1 MQDVRGATE
10 DTAAMTAAVQT
21 PARDLLA
28 HTKSPLQELKSE
40 FPPPPTMAQPSP
52 PTEVVQPTSSAE
64 MVQPTPPAEMVQSTP
79 SAEMVQST
87 PPAQVVQSTSPAEV
101 VQPSPPLIRE
111 ESSLSHDPSILEY
124 KKQGS
129 PPAAVPEGGV
139 VVAGSQPSDPLQV
152 KAAVR
157 HNGTVKVSPK
167 RETDESPPE
176 SGWDPS
182 TRSPPPESHSNPG
195 PPAGQP
201 SHDAPTRSPSHHN
214 PRPPPHTTLPRPV
227 LQDPQMRHPHH
238 QGRPMLHAP
247 SMGPPMHPPPM
258 GPPPRHFARMGHRAP
273 FHGPMVVMPPHQVSP
288 ARHPQRPMVSPP
300 RPEHYRTTLAG
311 QTSQDPG
318 DITVPHYQQE
328 PPPGE
333 GPPLQEEA
341 PPYQEGAGYQGEGA
355 TGYQGD
361 GATGYQSEGGTGYQG
376 EGATGYQSEGG
387 TGYQGEGATGYQ
399 GEGATGYQGEGATG
413 YQGEG
418 ATGYQGEGATGYQV
432 RPTRRQPGT
441 LRISK
446 WVNPIP
452 PDPDDGQQQVGEQE
466 LATKMLQIQSKRFY
480 IDVKQNRRGRF
491 MKVAEIGADGRRN
504 QVFLALS
511 TAAEF
516 RDHLSLFSD
525 FYANLGPPNPDT
537 LPEDGKLKSE
547 TMVKDNRRYYLDLK
561 ENSRGRFLRVSLVSQ
576 TIARGGPRCQI
587 AIPAQGMIEFRDALQ
602 ELLDEFGTDD
612 GGYKGELPEGRHM
625 RVENKN
631 FYFDIGQNNRGI
643 YMRISEVKTNFRTAI
658 TIPEKSWSRFRDI
671 FADYVDKMKDGGEK
685 GPSESNK

>member
-1 MQDVRGATE
+1 MQDSRHATQE
-10 DTAAMTAAVQT
+10 DTAAMTGAAATLTMEPETQ
-21 PARDLLA
+21 AQA
-28 HTKSPLQELKSE
+28 QLQSKSE
-40 FPPPPTMAQPSP
+40 LSPTPVVTQPSPTQVSEETSVSSDVCSIHIKMATSLPPPPAEGETTGERQPPHP
-52 PTEVVQPTSSAE
+52 PQP
-64 MVQPTPPAEMVQSTP
+64 
-79 SAEMVQST
+79 
-87 PPAQVVQSTSPAEV
+87 
-101 VQPSPPLIRE
+101 LR
-111 ESSLSHDPSILEY
+111 LDL
-124 KKQGS
+124 
-129 PPAAVPEGGV
+129 
-139 VVAGSQPSDPLQV
+139 PSDPCSHVKMALTSPPPSPAPQAEGETTVEPQPLHPLPLQLDLPLHHT
-152 KAAVR
+152 R
-157 HNGTVKVSPK
+157 TNGIEKVSPK
-167 RETDESPPE
+167 EANDKSTPVTQPQPVSGQEPATQPQPE
-176 SGWDPS
+176 SGQDLPGS
-182 TRSPPPESHSNPG
+182 SPIAG
-195 PPAGQP
+195 PQP
-201 SHDAPTRSPSHHN
+201 SPSLSPAKQSPQDAP
-214 PRPPPHTTLPRPV
+214 PRPPSHQNPRRAPHNPLPRPPGHGP
-227 LQDPQMRHPHH
+227 QQMRHPPP
-238 QGRPMLHAP
+238 QGSLMGRPVFHGTSLGQPMHQI
-247 SMGPPMHPPPM
+247 PPMI
-258 GPPPRHFARMGHRAP
+258 PPPRHFPRVGHVP
-273 FHGPMVVMPPHQVSP
+273 SFPSHMVVMPPQQVSSVP
-288 ARHPQRPMVSPP
+288 QQFPQRPLGP
-300 RPEHYRTTLAG
+300 RPGPSRYQGAHEA
-311 QTSQDPG
+311 QPSQEKSEASSQRFQHEAASGEDPG
-318 DITVPHYQQE
+318 YK
-328 PPPGE
+328 
-333 GPPLQEEA
+333 EEETA
-341 PPYQEGAGYQGEGA
+341 YQEGAAYQGEEASAYMG
-355 TGYQGD
+355 
-361 GATGYQSEGGTGYQG
+361 
-376 EGATGYQSEGG
+376 
-387 TGYQGEGATGYQ
+387 
-399 GEGATGYQGEGATG
+399 
-413 YQGEG
+413 
-418 ATGYQGEGATGYQV
+418 QV

-561 ENSRGRFLRVSLVSQ
+561 ENSRGRFLRVSQ

>member
-1 MQDVRGATE
+1 MQDVRHATE
-10 DTAAMTAAVQT
+10 GEAAPVVGMMAA
-21 PARDLLA
+21 A
-28 HTKSPLQELKSE
+28 
-40 FPPPPTMAQPSP
+40 PTEEPQAEAQAQPA
-52 PTEVVQPTSSAE
+52 QPGE
-64 MVQPTPPAEMVQSTP
+64 
-79 SAEMVQST
+79 
-87 PPAQVVQSTSPAEV
+87 
-101 VQPSPPLIRE
+101 E
-111 ESSLSHDPSILEY
+111 ESSPPPVTLESPSPVVMKETSLPAPSTG
-124 KKQGS
+124 KS
-129 PPAAVPEGGV
+129 WAAPAPPEPYGEVTEVASGPPE
-139 VVAGSQPSDPLQV
+139 PLTV
-152 KAAVR
+152 HPPPHHTGA
-157 HNGTVKVSPK
+157 NGTLDVSPK
-167 RETDESPPE
+167 ESIHESSEAAE
-176 SGWDPS
+176 SGPEGQTGAPLESSQGSS
-182 TRSPPPESHSNPG
+182 TRPSPEEPPP
-195 PPAGQP
+195 A
-201 SHDAPTRSPSHHN
+201 HHN
-214 PRPPPHTTLPRPV
+214 PRPYHNPLPRPPGHQGPP
-227 LQDPQMRHPHH
+227 LRHPPH
-238 QGRPMLHAP
+238 Q
-247 SMGPPMHPPPM
+247 GPPMARPPLHGAPM
-258 GPPPRHFARMGHRAP
+258 GPPVPQMPPMMAARQMPRMGYRPPHP
-273 FHGPMVVMPPHQVSP
+273 GPPMVLPPPQPPSQRHPVLPVVPPPPLHTLPPPHP
-288 ARHPQRPMVSPP
+288 LPPEERPPH
-300 RPEHYRTTLAG
+300 EEE
-311 QTSQDPG
+311 
-318 DITVPHYQQE
+318 VPVY
-328 PPPGE
+328 
-333 GPPLQEEA
+333 EA
-341 PPYQEGAGYQGEGA
+341 EGA
-355 TGYQGD
+355 TGYQ
-361 GATGYQSEGGTGYQG
+361 AEGTVSYRG
-376 EGATGYQSEGG
+376 
-387 TGYQGEGATGYQ
+387 
-399 GEGATGYQGEGATG
+399 
-413 YQGEG
+413 
-418 ATGYQGEGATGYQV
+418 QV
-432 RPTRRQPGT
+432 RHQRRQPGP

-561 ENSRGRFLRVSLVSQ
+561 ENSRGRFLRVSQ